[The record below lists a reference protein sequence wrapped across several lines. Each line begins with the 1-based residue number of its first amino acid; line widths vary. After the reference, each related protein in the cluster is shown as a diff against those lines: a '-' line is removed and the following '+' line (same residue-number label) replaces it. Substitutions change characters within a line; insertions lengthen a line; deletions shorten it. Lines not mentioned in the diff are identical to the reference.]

1 MKSKKIFIV
10 FSVVLLVLSAY
21 LILTHEEKKT
31 HLLYVLVQTDNSA
44 EKISCW
50 QNDDGE
56 FFVFLPGYADLSK
69 AALIRETESEIW
81 IDGKQI
87 HTGMQC
93 DVFRLNTALEF
104 EYITWGQ
111 NVKTLITFV
120 QSDKIAT
127 MHIET
132 ASGNMEYI
140 HEKKGNAEKGNMRIY
155 AASGELEYAGE
166 LDSINGRGN
175 ATWNTFEK
183 KPYSLKLAAEA
194 DLLGMGA
201 AQKWILL
208 ANAGDTSHMRNKI
221 VYDFA
226 RRIGLAFSPDSQWVD
241 LYLNG
246 EYAGLYLLSERNE
259 IHTQRVDISQTGS
272 FLVSVELEER
282 LKAQNILHT
291 VTEEKQALRIHYPEQ
306 LSGSELSQLSQ
317 RLQAMENAVVSQDGF
332 DPLTGQQWQDL
343 IDVDSWV
350 KKYLIEEVFGSI
362 DAGLVSQYFYY
373 DGDDPS
379 SRIYAGPVWDYDNAM
394 GNRECWEI
402 LQPKMLVANQTRGIN
417 GFYAPWFSALY
428 QKELFYNKIVD
439 TYAEQFLPYLET
451 ELKEDMYAYAR
462 HIAAS
467 AEMNQIRWSLTD
479 NTFEEEIAYILTY
492 MERRAIFLSD
502 LWCHGGE
509 YCYVKANQG
518 HSVNYAVCV
527 GETLDEL
534 FMFKDTE
541 VATFMGWYYSDTDE
555 PFDITQPITE
565 DIEIYAKWETK
576 STNKIT
582 KSTNKIKQ
590 ILKLAPLGCIAIIG
604 VGLVWIEFKRMR
616 KSR

>member
-1 MKSKKIFIV
+1 MAKQKIVICLTTV
-10 FSVVLLVLSAY
+10 ALLLSVVIAGV
-21 LILTHEEKKT
+21 ILESQETS
-31 HLLYVLVQTDNSA
+31 LFYVEIFANEQI
-44 EKISCW
+44 EKIELW
-50 QNDDGE
+50 QSESGDYYI
-56 FFVFLPGYADLSK
+56 FLPSYAKLQQVKIHPDAST
-69 AALIRETESEIW
+69 AVS
-81 IDGKQI
+81 IDGI
-87 HTGMQC
+87 YLYEGLTC
-93 DVFRLNTALEF
+93 DVF
-104 EYITWGQ
+104 Q
-111 NVKTLITFV
+111 PNVAYKCSYNVCGRDVQKNITFLCSENIAAMYIDT
-120 QSDKIAT
+120 QSQ
-127 MHIET
+127 
-132 ASGNMEYI
+132 SMEYI

-428 QKELFYNKIVD
+428 QKE
-439 TYAEQFLPYLET
+439 
-451 ELKEDMYAYAR
+451 
-462 HIAAS
+462 
-467 AEMNQIRWSLTD
+467 
-479 NTFEEEIAYILTY
+479 
-492 MERRAIFLSD
+492 
-502 LWCHGGE
+502 
-509 YCYVKANQG
+509 
-518 HSVNYAVCV
+518 
-527 GETLDEL
+527 
-534 FMFKDTE
+534 
-541 VATFMGWYYSDTDE
+541 
-555 PFDITQPITE
+555 
-565 DIEIYAKWETK
+565 
-576 STNKIT
+576 
-582 KSTNKIKQ
+582 
-590 ILKLAPLGCIAIIG
+590 
-604 VGLVWIEFKRMR
+604 
-616 KSR
+616 